1 MQQRKKKAENL
12 QAKLQKEEK
21 GMDIRKLKERRKS
34 NKKQDKTAEKTEK
47 KKDLRNCTLAYTFLS
62 DVVIVFKLRV
72 CSCQDFSPR
81 LHLSVTFP
89 LISKV

>member
-47 KKDLRNCTLAYTFLS
+47 KK
-62 DVVIVFKLRV
+62 I
-72 CSCQDFSPR
+72 
-81 LHLSVTFP
+81 
-89 LISKV
+89 